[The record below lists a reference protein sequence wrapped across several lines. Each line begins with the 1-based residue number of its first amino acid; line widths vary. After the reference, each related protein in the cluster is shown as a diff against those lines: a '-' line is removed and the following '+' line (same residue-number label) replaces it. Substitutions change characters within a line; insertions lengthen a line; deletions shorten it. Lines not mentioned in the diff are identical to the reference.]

1 MAVFFHGRGGRVVL
15 ESVRT
20 YNRCSVSQAAAALAY
35 FLLLTIFP
43 LLLCMNY
50 LIGLLHLNPGQLLGP
65 VEQVL
70 PEQVG
75 DLVEAYLEDV
85 SQNLSPTV
93 FLAGLGSILFSA
105 SAGVRGV
112 LHTLDRLYGRRPGRG
127 LGRVA
132 VSVALSG
139 LSLLAVYVSA
149 AVILAGGWFFRLL
162 ERLLPEGLVGII
174 PLPVLSGVWMG
185 VRYVLLLSV
194 MLLLVVAVYWA
205 GSPPQIR
212 DWGLI
217 ANAMASA
224 VAIAACSAAFSWFVG
239 VSVRYSVVYGSL
251 ASIIVLLVW
260 LYLCGNILLT
270 GAVLGWVL
278 RGN

>member
-1 MAVFFHGRGGRVVL
+1 V
-15 ESVRT
+15 
-20 YNRCSVSQAAAALAY
+20 
-35 FLLLTIFP
+35 
-43 LLLCMNY
+43 
-50 LIGLLHLNPGQLLGP
+50 GL
-65 VEQVL
+65 
-70 PEQVG
+70 
-75 DLVEAYLEDV
+75 
-85 SQNLSPTV
+85 
-93 FLAGLGSILFSA
+93 
-105 SAGVRGV
+105 
-112 LHTLDRLYGRRPGRG
+112 
-127 LGRVA
+127 
-132 VSVALSG
+132 
-139 LSLLAVYVSA
+139 
-149 AVILAGGWFFRLL
+149 
-162 ERLLPEGLVGII
+162 I
-174 PLPVLSGVWMG
+174 PLPVLSGVWLG

-224 VAIAACSAAFSWFVG
+224 VAMVACSAVFSWFVG